1 MFRLWQS
8 MSTTNL
14 NRVVALIVDVI
25 AAPII
30 LAVLVFIFLMWS
42 ALYLSKRLYG
52 LVTSRLNN
60 LNPGDMRVPT
70 SYSLE
75 SKRTD
80 ERAGVALLFMSITG
94 VVFGKIGWLFI
105 FPSTAN
111 QTILWWVSSGFLTG
125 IAILNIGPVV
135 NVITHFKLELPLGFG
150 AMFLIFIFVMSRL
163 LLLVHAFIS
172 IRYLSPG
179 MLVLVK

>member
-1 MFRLWQS
+1 MFRPWQS

-14 NRVVALIVDVI
+14 NRVMALIVYVI

-42 ALYLSKRLYG
+42 AVYLSKRLPG
-52 LVTSRLNN
+52 LVTSHFNN

-94 VVFGKIGWLFI
+94 VVFGIGWLFI

-111 QTILWWVSSGFLTG
+111 QTILWRVSSGFLTG
-125 IAILNIGPVV
+125 IAILNLGPVA